1 MDYMTHH
8 PRFIGIDFQ
17 VTDHQR
23 RVSFDLAHNT
33 VHILPS
39 MKQIKHMIQMREKAE
54 QEKQAIN
61 QEILDEPI
69 IDEIEKDFQACTC
82 QDTDADSSVPSST
95 PPTNSTCIKSC
106 LKKTPAAIDH
116 ETEQEFKT
124 KGTKSKKHRK
134 KNRTSKDF
142 ASSNG
147 RDIFLQIFD
156 VAPAQMTSR
165 HTFYSL
171 LDPALVA
178 KTISAH

>member
-1 MDYMTHH
+1 MTHRF
-8 PRFIGIDFQ
+8 RFIRIDLQ
-17 VTDHQR
+17 VTDRQR

-54 QEKQAIN
+54 QEKQATN

-82 QDTDADSSVPSST
+82 QDNGADGSVLSSMSPAESM
-95 PPTNSTCIKSC
+95 CIKSC
-106 LKKTPAAIDH
+106 LKKTSAIKF
-116 ETEQEFKT
+116 EKEQEIKT
-124 KGTKSKKHRK
+124 LGTKCNEQRK
-134 KNRTSKDF
+134 KNRAPKDF
-142 ASSNG
+142 VSSNG
-147 RDIFLQIFD
+147 RDIFLQTSD
-156 VAPAQMTSR
+156 VVPAQMTSR
-165 HTFYSL
+165 HTLYPS